1 MLQQD
6 KTKKEN
12 KDMARKTKVKKI
24 ENPITVDTEG
34 LKSLLNCG
42 RNSAVEIGKQAGA
55 EIRIGKR
62 LLWNVAK
69 VERYV
74 NAISN

>member
-1 MLQQD
+1 MA
-6 KTKKEN
+6 KK
-12 KDMARKTKVKKI
+12 AQIKKI
-24 ENPITVDTEG
+24 DNPLTVDTEG

-42 RNSAVEIGKQAGA
+42 RNTAVKIGKQAGA
-55 EIRIGKR
+55 EIRIEKR

-69 VERYV
+69 VERYI

>member
-1 MLQQD
+1 
-6 KTKKEN
+6 
-12 KDMARKTKVKKI
+12 MARKAQIEKI
-24 ENPITVDTEG
+24 DHPITVDTEG